1 MNKILTLFLLCSVNS
16 FSQADSEV
24 ILLELVSKGDSIL
37 LKNEQ
42 NISSNKGYDNQPSFY
57 SKKLLVYAST
67 RKNQTDVLQYNT
79 STQEK
84 KWLTSTG
91 YGSEYSPQKIMGDEA
106 LSAIRLDSSGLQRLY
121 RYDLKEDTSV
131 PIHKSLKI
139 GYHVWYK
146 KDLLIAT
153 VLVADRMDLVYL
165 NLKDGSEK
173 ILALDVGRSLHKIPK
188 SNAISFISNKNNK
201 SVLTY
206 MDMNTFST
214 QTLFSFPE
222 GVSDLC
228 WLNEHSILFPN
239 KNSIMLHQFKKN
251 LTKEIYSF
259 SSNLTT
265 TRMTVSP
272 EQNMLA
278 VVVEE
283 K

>member
-121 RYDLKEDTSV
+121 RYDLKEDASV

-259 SSNLTT
+259 SSNLAT